1 MIKSVLTRLNRK
13 LLFKERK
20 VFIFVYNATCHPK
33 SATDSFSQRKT
44 NFLAKNTTSVLQP
57 QDAGIIQNFM
67 VNYRKVLVKYRL
79 ARVKRS
85 FISSQFIKNV
95 DMLMKI

>member
-1 MIKSVLTRLNRK
+1 MMKAVLTRLNRK
-13 LLFKERK
+13 LLFEQRK
-20 VFIFVYNATCHPK
+20 KFIFVYNATCHTK

-44 NFLAKNTTSVLQP
+44 NFLAKSTPSILQP

-79 ARVKRS
+79 ARINRS